1 MNTPYQQSQT
11 NQSETN
17 VSTVY
22 ICGSKFHFSYIQ
34 IDCGNEQEIR
44 PRDNIVCKECNGRIF
59 YKKRMKKASQYEA
72 R

>member
-1 MNTPYQQSQT
+1 MCQLFTSVEVNSFL
-11 NQSETN
+11 
-17 VSTVY
+17 
-22 ICGSKFHFSYIQ
+22 IH